1 MHVSDVDEDAVTPDP
16 APFLT
21 EREIGEMV
29 AFIKTTLFVAL
40 GDPSTLSRKNERAQ
54 EADDMARTLLMDFC
68 HRAMHKAGQSERTIK
83 WLSDAFMALLDHE
96 HADKPLQ
103 AFGLLPR
110 AKGQPKDEMG
120 AFDVAAWVLV
130 TMRRGY
136 TKAEAKDM
144 AAAVFDI
151 DLKHVERL
159 MRNQGLTPE
168 MLSLD
173 EEVWD
178 IHFNIPGRDKPA
190 RPLPRPRRI

>member
-1 MHVSDVDEDAVTPDP
+1 MSDAEEDAVTPDP

-21 EREIGEMV
+21 EREIGDMV

-68 HRAMHKAGQSERTIK
+68 HRAMHKAVQSERTIK
-83 WLSDAFMALLDHE
+83 WLSDAFVALLDHE
-96 HADKPLQ
+96 HAEKPLQ

-110 AKGQPKDEMG
+110 PRGKPNDDRKP
-120 AFDVAAWVLV
+120 FDVAAWVLV
-130 TMRRGY
+130 ATRRGY
-136 TKAEAKDM
+136 EKEAKSM
-144 AAAVFDI
+144 AADVFHI

-159 MRNQGLTPE
+159 IRDQGLTPE
-168 MLSLD
+168 MLSPD
-173 EEVWD
+173 EGLWD

-190 RPLPRPRRI
+190 RPLPKPRRI